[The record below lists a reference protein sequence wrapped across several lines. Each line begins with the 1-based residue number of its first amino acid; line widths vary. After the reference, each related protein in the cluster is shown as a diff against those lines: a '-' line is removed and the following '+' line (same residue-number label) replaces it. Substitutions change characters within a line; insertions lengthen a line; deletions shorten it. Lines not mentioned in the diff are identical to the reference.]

1 MRARRSERG
10 YEENADLSGA
20 ESRRRPALLGL
31 LVETGRLGA
40 ERGALAVAAAVLAGV
55 TPVGVALA
63 SGALLATAVGVANH
77 HQATLGRMYL
87 LVGVVAVLML
97 TSQAALG
104 LRTQLGDSLGRRVSG
119 ALIGRALAAAAVPV
133 TVDWL
138 DEPGVASRLARVRG
152 LGSIEVLPGDAV
164 AGLINKV
171 SVWSGNLAAAGL
183 LASIRWWLGLGTVV
197 VLGGSYV
204 AIRRG
209 YSAIVIGSQDE
220 SGALR
225 RAAYLRDVL
234 ITGPAAKEVRLF
246 GLTDYFVDS
255 FRTTWDETMRHLRS
269 ARANDEWVSYAL
281 CLGVGL
287 TYVAVL
293 GVLGLGVARRHLS
306 TAQLA
311 AGALALAPLTNGILP
326 GRDDL
331 NIGWGAVSARAVADL
346 EDQVGPRTGLE
357 QALAPNLGAV
367 RLACRDLSF
376 AYPSGHVV
384 FSGLELQMEAG
395 QSLAIVGENG
405 SGKTTL
411 AVLLAGLL
419 APTAGQIQVDE
430 VELVDA
436 NRRSWQTQVAVLFQ
450 DFVHYDASVYDNVAF
465 GAPDQL
471 ADRDGVDR
479 AAAGAGLMPV
489 VEHLPQGWGS
499 LLGASLVGG
508 ADLSGGQW
516 QRVGLARALF
526 ALAHGARLLILDEP
540 AASLD
545 VAAETELYDRF
556 LELTRGVTSIIVS
569 HRLAAVRHADRIIV
583 LEGGAVVEDGT
594 HDRLIEAGGRYA
606 EMFDLQ
612 ARRFA
617 EGQS

>member
-1 MRARRSERG
+1 M
-10 YEENADLSGA
+10 
-20 ESRRRPALLGL
+20 
-31 LVETGRLGA
+31 VETSRLGA
-40 ERGALAVAAAVLAGV
+40 KRGALAVAAAVLAGA

-63 SGALLATAVGVANH
+63 SGALLAAVVGIAGH
-77 HQATLGRMYL
+77 HHTTLGHMYL

-97 TSQAALG
+97 ASQAALG

-138 DEPGVASRLARVRG
+138 DEPAVASRLARVRG

-183 LASIRWWLGLGTVV
+183 LAAIRWWLGLGTIL

-255 FRTTWDETMRHLRS
+255 FRTTWDQTMRHLRS
-269 ARANDEWVSYAL
+269 ARANDEWVSYVL

-287 TYVAVL
+287 TYVVVL

-331 NIGWGAVSARAVADL
+331 NIGWGAVSARAAADL
-346 EDQVGPRTGLE
+346 EDQVGPLVAREAVLVPGSG
-357 QALAPNLGAV
+357 PV
-367 RLACRDLSF
+367 RLACRDLGF
-376 AYPSGHVV
+376 AYPSGQVV
-384 FSGLELQMEAG
+384 FRSLDLELEPG

-411 AVLLAGLL
+411 AALLAGLL
-419 APTAGQIQVDE
+419 APMAGQVWVDG
-430 VELVDA
+430 VELAEA

-465 GAPDQL
+465 GAPDHL
-471 ADRDGVDR
+471 EDRDGIDR
-479 AAAGAGLMPV
+479 AAAGAGLAPV
-489 VEHLPQGWGS
+489 VEQMPQGWAS
-499 LLGASLVGG
+499 LLGTSQAGG
-508 ADLSGGQW
+508 GDLSGGQW

-583 LEGGAVVEDGT
+583 LEAGAVVEDGT

-606 EMFDLQ
+606 EMFELQ

-617 EGQS
+617 EGQA